1 MATTSEVLGR
11 LDDAAIE
18 NWAAHELGAAEL
30 GDARRTARLVELARV
45 LALKPSASLP
55 AATEDYAQLKAAYR
69 FFDNAAVE
77 PAAVLAAH
85 VQATYARLQRV
96 PRVLAVQ
103 DTTLLDWTDHPQT
116 RGLGPLASARQQG
129 LIVHS
134 TMAFSPDHVP
144 LGLLAQE
151 VWARDAAEYA
161 ALPDHK
167 ARAITEK
174 ESHKW
179 LTSLAALGPARRAC
193 PTTQL
198 ISVGDREADVYDL
211 FIAERPPGVDLLV
224 RATQNRGV
232 EAQPERRLWAA
243 VASQPVAAD
252 LMVQVPRHAQ
262 QPARSAQLSVR
273 WRKVTFKPPK
283 HRASEHLPSVA
294 LWVVW
299 AVELAP
305 PSGVPP
311 LDWLLLT
318 SVPVNNGAEAMERLD
333 WYSVRWGIEVWHKVL
348 KSGCRLEQR
357 QLETAER
364 LQRCLVVYSV
374 IAWRILYAVW
384 LSRTLPDIACTAL
397 LEPDEWQ
404 ALYCAIHRVAQPP
417 ATPPSLHQ
425 AIRWIGQ
432 LGGFLARKR
441 DGEPGATV
449 LWKGFQRLADLT
461 FMYHVIRPRSRR
473 QDVGKG

>member
-1 MATTSEVLGR
+1 MTTTSELAER
-11 LDDAAIE
+11 LDDEAVE
-18 NWAAHELGAAEL
+18 HWAAHELGTVEL
-30 GDARRTARLVELARV
+30 GDARRTARLVELAMV
-45 LALKPSASLP
+45 LGRKPSASLP
-55 AATEDYAQLKAAYR
+55 AATEDGAQLKAAYR
-69 FFDNAAVE
+69 FFGNPAVE
-77 PAAVLAAH
+77 PAAILAGH
-85 VQATYARLQRV
+85 VQATYGRLATV
-96 PRVLAVQ
+96 ARVLAVQ
-103 DTTLLDWTDHPQT
+103 DTTLLDWTEHPRT
-116 RGLGPLASARQQG
+116 TGLGPLASASHQG
-129 LIVHS
+129 LVVHS
-134 TMAFSPDHVP
+134 TLAFSLERGP
-144 LGLLAQE
+144 LGMLAQE

-167 ARAITEK
+167 TRAITEK

-224 RATQNRGV
+224 RATQNRSV
-232 EAQPERRLWAA
+232 QAQPERRLWAA
-243 VASQPVAAD
+243 VASQPVAAN
-252 LMVQVPRHAQ
+252 LTVQVPRHAQ

-273 WRKVTFKPPK
+273 WRKVTFKPPQ
-283 HRASEHLPSVA
+283 HRTSEHLPSVT

-318 SVPVNNGAEAMERLD
+318 SVPVNHGAEAVERLD

-364 LQRCLVVYSV
+364 LQRCLALYSV

-404 ALYCAIHRVAQPP
+404 ALYCAIHRVARPP

-425 AIRWIGQ
+425 AVRWIGQ

-449 LWKGFQRLADLT
+449 LWKGFQRLADLS
-461 FMYHVIRPRSRR
+461 FMYHVMRPHSWR
-473 QDVGKG
+473 QDVGKD